1 MGFPERV
8 ATEALVLCGRSC
20 CICHKFCGTK
30 IELHHIKQKAYGGDD
45 TLDNC
50 IPVCFDCHADMGRVE
65 ELLTL
70 IDHVSTTTAA
80 AVLD

>member
-1 MGFPERV
+1 VHIFIS
-8 ATEALVLCGRSC
+8 TQHNKSSKRSDWKS
-20 CICHKFCGTK
+20 HLMTS
-30 IELHHIKQKAYGGDD
+30 
-45 TLDNC
+45 
-50 IPVCFDCHADMGRVE
+50 ADMGRVE